1 MGMRRFIWAAALLLG
16 LVLLAIPIVSV
27 VRNPL
32 PLGRIEI
39 ASGGS
44 GGLFDELAQTYKSE
58 LGKYGVTLFTRPDL
72 DGFYTL
78 KALVVDENS
87 GVTAGFVKGGFVGG
101 QQGHLATQE
110 DNAWHDKDVNAVR
123 SIARLFDEPI
133 WVFTRKADAPA
144 SLRDLAGKRVSIGSQ
159 SSGVRNVVR
168 HLLAAN
174 GITKANATLIESE
187 IDADAQPLLTNELDA
202 AFLLMP
208 PESPKVQK
216 LLRNPALRLMNFGSE
231 ANAYVNRFP
240 YLSKV
245 ELHEGAVEFAPKTP
259 ETDLTLIT
267 TRPALVV
274 RKDLHPALIALL
286 TYAAFQHPKAAFDKS
301 GEPILFYTPGQFPI
315 AADSE
320 FETAPDARAVQTSHE
335 LPVLLRVLG
344 PPLTRMGL
352 PFALTAFISE
362 HGSQVLL
369 ALIPLLSVALPLTR
383 IVPAAY
389 NWTIR
394 RRLLIWYR
402 RLKRVERMASSAAAP
417 AELAAISAE
426 LDDIDEGVSNIR
438 VPLAFSSQLYDL
450 RLHINL
456 VRQRSIKPV
465 DTLSTLQT
473 AS

>member
-1 MGMRRFIWAAALLLG
+1 MKRLIWVAALVLG
-16 LVLLAIPIVSV
+16 LGLLAIPIVSAI
-27 VRNPL
+27 RNTT

-44 GGLFDELAQTYKSE
+44 GGLFDELAQTYKFE
-58 LGKYGVTLFTRPDL
+58 LAKYGVTLVTRPDL

-78 KALVVDENS
+78 KALVVDQDS
-87 GVTAGFVKGGFVGG
+87 GVMAGIVKGGFVGG
-101 QQGHLATQE
+101 QQGRLATNE
-110 DNAWHDKDVNAVR
+110 DNAWHEKDVAAVH
-123 SIARLFDEPI
+123 SIARLFDEPL
-133 WVFTRKADAPA
+133 WVFTRKTDAPA
-144 SLRDLAGKRVSIGSQ
+144 NLRDLAGRRIYIGSKP
-159 SSGVRNVVR
+159 SGVRNVVR

-174 GITKANATLIESE
+174 GITKANATLIDAEL
-187 IDADAQPLLTNELDA
+187 DADAQPLLNNELDA

-216 LLRNPALRLMNFGSE
+216 LLRNPALRLMNFGAE
-231 ANAYVNRFP
+231 ADAYVNRFP

-245 ELHEGAVEFAPKTP
+245 ELHVGAVEFAPMTP
-259 ETDLTLIT
+259 EADVTLIT

-286 TYAAFQHPKAAFDKS
+286 TYAAFQYPKAAFDKT
-301 GEPILFYTPGQFPI
+301 GEPILFYRPGQFPI

-320 FETAPDARAVQTSHE
+320 FDTAPDARAVQASHE

-344 PPLTRMGL
+344 PPLARMGL

-369 ALIPLLSVALPLTR
+369 TLIPLLSVALPLMR
-383 IVPAAY
+383 IAPATY

-402 RLKRVERMASSAAAP
+402 RLKLVERRMAALVQDP
-417 AELAAISAE
+417 VEMAAIRAE
-426 LDDIDEGVSNIR
+426 LDDIDNGVSKIR

-450 RLHINL
+450 HMHINV
-456 VRQRSIKPV
+456 VRQRLTNQV
-465 DTLSTLQT
+465 DAQPT
-473 AS
+473 ARAA

>member
-1 MGMRRFIWAAALLLG
+1 MKRVIWVAALVLG
-16 LVLLAIPIVSV
+16 LGLLAIPIVSV
-27 VRNPL
+27 INNPL

-44 GGLFDELAQTYKSE
+44 GGLFDELAQTYKPE
-58 LGKYGVTLFTRPDL
+58 LAKYGVTLVTRPDL

-78 KALVVDENS
+78 KALVVDQDS

-101 QQGHLATQE
+101 QQGRLATKE
-110 DNAWHDKDVNAVR
+110 DNAWHEKDVAAVR
-123 SIARLFDEPI
+123 SIARLFEEPL

-144 SLRDLAGKRVSIGSQ
+144 SLRDLAGRRICIGSQ
-159 SSGVRNVVR
+159 PSGVRNVVR

-174 GITKANATLIESE
+174 GITNANATLIDAEL
-187 IDADAQPLLTNELDA
+187 DADAQPLLNNELDA

-216 LLRNPALRLMNFGSE
+216 LLRNPALRLMNFGTE
-231 ANAYVNRFP
+231 ADAYVNRFP

-259 ETDLTLIT
+259 EADVTLIT

-286 TYAAFQHPKAAFDKS
+286 TYAAFQHPKAAFDKT
-301 GEPILFYTPGQFPI
+301 GEPILFYRPGQFPI

-320 FETAPDARAVQTSHE
+320 FDTAPDARAVQDSHE

-369 ALIPLLSVALPLTR
+369 ALIPLLSVALPLIR
-383 IVPAAY
+383 IAPATY

-394 RRLLIWYR
+394 RRLLKWYR
-402 RLKRVERMASSAAAP
+402 RLKLVERRMAAMRQDP
-417 AELAAISAE
+417 EEMAAIRAE
-426 LDDIDEGVSNIR
+426 LDDIDNGVTKIR
-438 VPLAFSSQLYDL
+438 VPLTFSSQLYDL
-450 RLHINL
+450 HMHINV
-456 VRQRSIKPV
+456 VRQRLINQADGEPA
-465 DTLSTLQT
+465 TR
-473 AS
+473 AA